1 MATAN
6 YGNAQL
12 ANANENAELDLN
24 QMLLDLAKLALKL
37 KKQQQQN
44 AAEGEV
50 DKKHEGVSCD
60 VCGLESFRGYR
71 YISNKKSE
79 KATTKIRNLRKLFC
93 FVLVK

>member
-24 QMLLDLAKLALKL
+24 QMMLDLAKLALKL
-37 KKQQQQN
+37 KRQQQQQN

-71 YISNKKSE
+71 YIKQ
-79 KATTKIRNLRKLFC
+79 KIRNSYHKNEKFKNYF
-93 FVLVK
+93 FVSYS